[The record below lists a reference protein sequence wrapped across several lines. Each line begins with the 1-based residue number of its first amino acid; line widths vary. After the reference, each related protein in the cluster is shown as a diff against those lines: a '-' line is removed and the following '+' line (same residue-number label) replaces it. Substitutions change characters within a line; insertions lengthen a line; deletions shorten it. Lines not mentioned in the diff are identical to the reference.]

1 MSIITISKKEYRE
14 LIEKK
19 FRYEYLREIIEGDIF
34 SSPST
39 RDIKEILSAFK
50 KTKKYNQKF
59 LKSLEKGLNR
69 SSYFKT

>member
-1 MSIITISKKEYRE
+1 MSTVTISKKEYQE

-19 FRYEYLREIIEGDIF
+19 LRYEYLREIIEEDIF
-34 SSPST
+34 SSPP

-59 LKSLEKGLNR
+59 LKNLEKGLNR
-69 SSYFKT
+69 SSYFKA

>member
-1 MSIITISKKEYRE
+1 MSTITISKKEYQE

-19 FRYEYLREIIEGDIF
+19 FRYDYLRQIIEEDIF
-34 SSPST
+34 SSPPT
-39 RDIKEILSAFK
+39 LDIKEILTAFK